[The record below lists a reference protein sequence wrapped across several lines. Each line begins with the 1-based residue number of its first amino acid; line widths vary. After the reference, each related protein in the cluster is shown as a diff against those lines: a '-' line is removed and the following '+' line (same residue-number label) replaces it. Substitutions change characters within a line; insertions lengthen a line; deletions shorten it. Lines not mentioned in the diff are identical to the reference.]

1 MTNSERLAY
10 AEHMLGEAINE
21 HQNSAGRPTEIRDA
35 YRRRASDWAN
45 VIVALRMHPGAIPSP
60 PAKRK
65 RELQLDEHDHGV
77 E

>member
-1 MTNSERLAY
+1 MALNDYTSFVEKRLEENLKLAKEGMEKGTGCKVERDS
-10 AEHMLGEAINE
+10 AEK
-21 HQNSAGRPTEIRDA
+21 
-35 YRRRASDWAN
+35 WAT
-45 VIVALRMHPGAIPSP
+45 ILMALRMHPGAIPSP